1 MSKRLRC
8 NLKNCII
15 NPDDKPLMTIFQLSY
30 DIDTFLRSKQYSK
43 SVLKQTYWDYYDI
56 IWSRMH
62 DSILAITDHEVQ
74 ETQFYKETLS
84 RLYAKQL
91 KGESTGKSWN

>member
-1 MSKRLRC
+1 M
-8 NLKNCII
+8 
-15 NPDDKPLMTIFQLSY
+15 
-30 DIDTFLRSKQYSK
+30 
-43 SVLKQTYWDYYDI
+43 YWDYYDI

-62 DSILAITDHEVQ
+62 DSILAINDHEAK

-91 KGESTGKSWN
+91 KGKSTGKSWNLLA